1 MKPVQNQSSEVTQAE
16 ISSLYSGDQTR
27 TFTVYPAVETVSGD
41 EPVVTPQPFLPTSSF
56 FPQNEQPVSEEEGPD
71 IEVLERKSEAEPGY
85 LLQGRSLGSDYVF
98 PLKHHQDL
106 NLQRKQQALNI
117 QKQQQHQQALEIMQ
131 QQQALQQQYM
141 ILQQQQALSLQQQN
155 LPTIQQPYS
164 SLQQQQPA
172 LQQPYSNLQQPYSN
186 LQQPYS
192 DISGQ
197 TLYQALPS
205 PNPQQLGSLQQSY
218 NLPPVVQPPYPAG
231 PISFIPADEPQTSA
245 SALGGQFQPYQPTYQ
260 DQYDDIG
267 NEQVLPLP
275 YGELAPRADQPE
287 EGIYPQ
293 ESYAQPQEANERGYG
308 IGGYHHGGYGGHHP
322 VVAPVVGHGLHRV
335 HTHQRIPFPV
345 PVPHPVPVPVVRAI
359 HHQHHTAGGGD
370 GQHAHE
376 HGHNHNHDHQHGHQ
390 HSHEN
395 SHNHVHKHT
404 HHHDHHHNHKHHNE
418 HVHEEK
424 HKHGHEHAHAHAP
437 G

>member
-1 MKPVQNQSSEVTQAE
+1 MRGLLLLASPLFAQLDIPGHRDLLNQSIQDQSPMKGVQNQSSEVTQAE

-41 EPVVTPQPFLPTSSF
+41 DGPVVTPQPFLPTSSF
-56 FPQNEQPVSEEEGPD
+56 FPQNEQPVTEEEMPE

-85 LLQGRSLGSDYVF
+85 LLQGRSLGSELVY

-117 QKQQQHQQALEIMQ
+117 QKQQQQQQALEIMQ

-141 ILQQQQALSLQQQN
+141 ILQQQQALNLQQQN

-197 TLYQALPS
+197 ALYQALPS
-205 PNPQQLGSLQQSY
+205 PNPQQLSGLQGLQQQSY

-267 NEQVLPLP
+267 NEQVKSSPPLPL
-275 YGELAPRADQPE
+275 
-287 EGIYPQ
+287 
-293 ESYAQPQEANERGYG
+293 
-308 IGGYHHGGYGGHHP
+308 
-322 VVAPVVGHGLHRV
+322 
-335 HTHQRIPFPV
+335 
-345 PVPHPVPVPVVRAI
+345 
-359 HHQHHTAGGGD
+359 
-370 GQHAHE
+370 
-376 HGHNHNHDHQHGHQ
+376 
-390 HSHEN
+390 
-395 SHNHVHKHT
+395 
-404 HHHDHHHNHKHHNE
+404 
-418 HVHEEK
+418 
-424 HKHGHEHAHAHAP
+424 
-437 G
+437 

>member
-117 QKQQQHQQALEIMQ
+117 QKQQQQQQALEIMQ

-164 SLQQQQPA
+164 SLQQLQQPA

-205 PNPQQLGSLQQSY
+205 PNPQPLASLQKPYSDISGQPLSQALPSPNPQPLGSLQ
-218 NLPPVVQPPYPAG
+218 
-231 PISFIPADEPQTSA
+231 
-245 SALGGQFQPYQPTYQ
+245 
-260 DQYDDIG
+260 
-267 NEQVLPLP
+267 
-275 YGELAPRADQPE
+275 
-287 EGIYPQ
+287 
-293 ESYAQPQEANERGYG
+293 
-308 IGGYHHGGYGGHHP
+308 
-322 VVAPVVGHGLHRV
+322 
-335 HTHQRIPFPV
+335 
-345 PVPHPVPVPVVRAI
+345 
-359 HHQHHTAGGGD
+359 
-370 GQHAHE
+370 
-376 HGHNHNHDHQHGHQ
+376 
-390 HSHEN
+390 
-395 SHNHVHKHT
+395 
-404 HHHDHHHNHKHHNE
+404 
-418 HVHEEK
+418 
-424 HKHGHEHAHAHAP
+424 
-437 G
+437 